1 MMAAAMGE
9 EAGVPVWDEVQQLCW
24 LTDLKYKGDDGGS
37 HGCYEA
43 EMLVCME
50 IFQLLSI
57 TVLMVAAMDEE
68 AEVQVWKEVHQ
79 LCSVTDL
86 KYKGD
91 NGDSHV

>member
-1 MMAAAMGE
+1 MATAMGE
-9 EAGVPVWDEVQQLCW
+9 EAEVLVWKEVHQECSV
-24 LTDLKYKGDDGGS
+24 TDLKYKGDDGGG

-43 EMLVCME
+43 EMPVCME

-57 TVLMVAAMDEE
+57 TDLMVAAMDEE
-68 AEVQVWKEVHQ
+68 AEVPVWKEVHQ

-91 NGDSHV
+91 EGDSHG